1 MNLVARGGTA
11 RVRTAPRH
19 RSIEDGLHIQ
29 LRTLHQE
36 NDFLREEVRQ
46 LRASVQLY
54 AEVVRR
60 LEEPAA

>member
-1 MNLVARGGTA
+1 MNLVAFGGTA

-19 RSIEDGLHIQ
+19 RSIEDGLRIQ

-36 NDFLREEVRQ
+36 NDCLREEVRQ

-54 AEVVRR
+54 AEVVKR
-60 LEEPAA
+60 LEVPAA